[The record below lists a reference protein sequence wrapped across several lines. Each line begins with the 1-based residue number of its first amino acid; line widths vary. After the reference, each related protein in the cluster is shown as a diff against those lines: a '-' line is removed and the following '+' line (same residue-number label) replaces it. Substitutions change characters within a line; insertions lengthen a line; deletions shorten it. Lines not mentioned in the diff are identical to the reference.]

1 MLKGA
6 CALDKELLKGSLNPC
21 DVVKSIRH
29 DIGFR
34 REHPAYFEPEGI
46 MIFCGSQGSGKT
58 LSAVQYVKKLCEQ
71 YPMAILVTN
80 VDITGLPSDTQVIE
94 YDGLECLK
102 NVENGYFGVIYFID
116 EIHLELN
123 SLESKNI
130 DMDTIVELSQQRK
143 QRKHIVGTSQV
154 YMRMAKPLREQVK
167 DIVLCKNYFKYFQYN
182 VLIDGFNSYEE
193 NGKLKADIVKKYF
206 WFHNPKLYGS
216 YDTYAKMRRYKKEW
230 KGKKQYVGSD

>member
-1 MLKGA
+1 M
-6 CALDKELLKGSLNPC
+6 DKELLKGSVNPLNIW
-21 DVVKSIRH
+21 KSIQFDRE
-29 DIGFR
+29 FR
-34 REHPAYFEPEGI
+34 LSHPDYFDPEGI
-46 MIFCGSQGSGKT
+46 LIFCGSQGSGKT
-58 LSAVQYVKKLCEQ
+58 LSAVQYVKRLCEE
-71 YPMAILVTN
+71 YPNAILVTN
-80 VDITGLPSDTQVIE
+80 VDISGLPLETAVVE

-102 NVENGYFGVIYFID
+102 NIENGYMGVIYFID

-167 DIVLCKNYFKYFQYN
+167 DIVLCKNYFKYFQWN
-182 VLIDGFNSYEE
+182 KLIDGFESREE
-193 NGKLKADIVKKYF
+193 NGKLKAEIVKKYL
-206 WFHNPKLYGS
+206 WFHTPRLYGS

-230 KGKKQYVGSD
+230 KGRKQYVGSD